1 MSTLAFAARPGLKHL
16 CAGILVGL
24 VVALGAPA
32 ARADTPQTSAEFFEK
47 YNPGQQAYQK
57 KDYAAALRAAKEAR
71 AVAKSSFEKQASL
84 KLMMGSAVA
93 LRNYAEAIEAIEALL
108 ATEGVPASEKLGY
121 YKTLAQLQG
130 ATNHFDKAIIDYN
143 EYLKSGGGTP
153 ADYAALAQYYFA
165 AKDCPK
171 SLQALDK
178 ALGGGRQP
186 DEDQLKVQM
195 NCYLQMK
202 QDDKMQAAAEEA
214 LKRFPK
220 KIYFTQVLR
229 ALQDK
234 KADDLAVAEV
244 LRLGFDRDWLEA
256 EGDYVKLADVALDV
270 GTTAEA
276 QRVLEKGIQKKQ
288 VKNADKVERLL
299 RQAKERATEDAKNVG
314 QLDAEARAGKNG
326 EADVRLG
333 YRYFSMGQFD
343 KAIEA
348 IQRGLGPDRLARV
361 KRPDDANMILGIS
374 YFKLK
379 KKADAEKAFNAA
391 KADARMTSAAKVWL
405 NAI

>member
-1 MSTLAFAARPGLKHL
+1 MSTPAFALRPGLQHL
-16 CAGILVGL
+16 CAGILVAV
-24 VVALGAPA
+24 VVAFGAPA

-57 KDYAAALRAAKEAR
+57 KDYAAALKAAKDAR
-71 AVAKSSFEKQASL
+71 TVAKSAFEKQAAL

-93 LRNYAEAIEAIEALL
+93 LRDYADAIEAVEALIS
-108 ATEGVPASEKLGY
+108 TEGVPSNEKVGY
-121 YKTLAQLQG
+121 YKTLAQLYG
-130 ATNHFDKAIIDYN
+130 ATNHFDKAVADYN
-143 EYLKSGGGTP
+143 EYLRSGAGTP

-171 SLQALDK
+171 SLQTLDK

-195 NCYLQMK
+195 NCYLQLK

-214 LKRFPK
+214 LRRFPK

-229 ALQDK
+229 SLQDK
-234 KADDLAVAEV
+234 KADDLALAEV
-244 LRLGFDRDWLEA
+244 LRFGFERDWLEA

-276 QRVLEKGIQKKQ
+276 QRVIEKGIQKKQ
-288 VKNADKVERLL
+288 VKAADKVERLL
-299 RQAKERATEDAKNVG
+299 KQAKERAAEDAKTVG

-333 YRYFSMGQFD
+333 YRYYSMGQFD
-343 KAIEA
+343 KAVEA
-348 IQRGLGPDRLARV
+348 LQRGLGPERVARV
-361 KRPDDANMILGIS
+361 KRSDDAGMILGIA
-374 YFKLK
+374 FLKLK
-379 KKADAEKAFNAA
+379 KKPEADKWFNFA
-391 KADARMTSAAKVWL
+391 KADARMAPAAKLWL
-405 NAI
+405 NAG

>member
-1 MSTLAFAARPGLKHL
+1 MSTLAFAARPGLKQL
-16 CAGILVGL
+16 CAAVLAGL
-24 VVALGAPA
+24 VVALAAPA
-32 ARADTPQTSAEFFEK
+32 ARAETPQTSAEFFEK

-57 KDYAAALRAAKEAR
+57 KDYATALKSATEAR
-71 AVAKSSFEKQASL
+71 KVAKSPFEKQAAL

-93 LRNYAEAIEAIEALL
+93 LRNYPEAIEAIEALIG
-108 ATEGVPASEKLGY
+108 TEGVPANEKLGY

-130 ATNHFDKAIIDYN
+130 ATNHFDKAIYDYN
-143 EYLKSGGGTP
+143 EYLKSGAGTP

-178 ALGGGRQP
+178 ALVGGRQP

-220 KIYFTQVLR
+220 KVYFTQVLR
-229 ALQDK
+229 AMQEK
-234 KADDLAVAEV
+234 KADDLALAEV
-244 LRLGFDRDWLEA
+244 LRLGFDRDWLEI

-299 RQAKERATEDAKNVG
+299 KQAKERAAEDAKNIG
-314 QLDAEARAGKNG
+314 QMDAEARAGKNG

-333 YRYFSMGQFD
+333 YRYYSMGQFD
-343 KAIEA
+343 KAVEA
-348 IQRGLGPDRLARV
+348 LQRGLGPERMARV
-361 KRPDDANMILGIS
+361 KRPDDANMVLGIS
-374 YFKLK
+374 YIKLK
-379 KKADAEKAFNAA
+379 KKPEADKAFNAA
-391 KADARMTSAAKVWL
+391 KADARMATAAKVWL

>member
-1 MSTLAFAARPGLKHL
+1 MSTLAFAARPGLTHL
-16 CAGILVGL
+16 CAALALGL
-24 VVALGAPA
+24 AVALAAPA

-57 KDYAAALRAAKEAR
+57 KDYAAALKSAKDAR
-71 AVAKSSFEKQASL
+71 TVAKSSFEKQAAL

-93 LRNYAEAIEAIEALL
+93 LRNYPEAIEAIEALL
-108 ATEGVPASEKLGY
+108 TTDGVPTSEKLGL

-130 ATNHFDKAIIDYN
+130 ATNHFDKAIFDYN
-143 EYLKSGGGTP
+143 EYLKSGNGTP

-178 ALGGGRQP
+178 ALSGGRQP

-229 ALQDK
+229 AMQDK
-234 KADDLAVAEV
+234 KADDLAVAEM

-256 EGDYVKLADVALDV
+256 EGDYVKLADVGLDV
-270 GTTAEA
+270 GATAEA

-299 RQAKERATEDAKNVG
+299 KQAKDRAVEDAKTIG

-326 EADVRLG
+326 ESDVRLG
-333 YRYFSMGQFD
+333 YRYYSMGQFD
-343 KAIEA
+343 KAVEA
-348 IQRGLGPDRLARV
+348 LQRGLGPERVARV
-361 KRPDDANMILGIS
+361 KRPDDASMILGIS
-374 YFKLK
+374 FTKLK
-379 KKADAEKAFNAA
+379 KKPEADKAFNFA
-391 KADARMTSAAKVWL
+391 KADPRMATAAKIWL
-405 NAI
+405 NAN

>member
-1 MSTLAFAARPGLKHL
+1 MKTRLLSLA
-16 CAGILVGL
+16 
-24 VVALGAPA
+24 VALAAPA

-57 KDYAAALRAAKEAR
+57 KDYAAALKSAKDAR
-71 AVAKSSFEKQASL
+71 TVAKSSFEKQAAL

-93 LRNYAEAIEAIEALL
+93 LRNYPEAIEAIEALE
-108 ATEGVPASEKLGY
+108 TTDGVPPSEKLGL

-130 ATNHFDKAIIDYN
+130 ATNPFDKAIFDYH
-143 EYLKSGGGTP
+143 EFLKSGNGTP

-178 ALGGGRQP
+178 ALSGGRQP

-229 ALQDK
+229 AMQDK
-234 KADDLAVAEV
+234 KADDLAVAEM
-244 LRLGFDRDWLEA
+244 LRLGFEHDWLEA

-276 QRVLEKGIQKKQ
+276 QRVLDKGIQKKQ

-299 RQAKERATEDAKNVG
+299 KQAKDRAVEDAKTIG

-326 EADVRLG
+326 ESDVRLG
-333 YRYFSMGQFD
+333 YRYYSMGQFD
-343 KAIEA
+343 KAVEA
-348 IQRGLGPDRLARV
+348 LQRGLGPERVARV
-361 KRPDDANMILGIS
+361 KRPDDASMILGIS
-374 YFKLK
+374 FTKLK
-379 KKADAEKAFNAA
+379 KKPEADKAFNFA
-391 KADARMTSAAKVWL
+391 KADPRMATAAKIWL
-405 NAI
+405 NAN

>member
-1 MSTLAFAARPGLKHL
+1 MSTLAIAARPGLKHH
-16 CAGILVGL
+16 CVAILVGL
-24 VVALGAPA
+24 AVALGAPA
-32 ARADTPQTSAEFFEK
+32 ARADPSQTSAEFFEK

-57 KDYAAALRAAKEAR
+57 KDYAAALKASKDAR
-71 AVAKSSFEKQASL
+71 AVAKSSFEKQAAL

-93 LRNYAEAIEAIEALL
+93 LRNYPEAIEALEAL
-108 ATEGVPASEKLGY
+108 EQTEGVSAAEKLSY

-130 ATNHFDKAIIDYN
+130 ATNHFDKAIFDYN
-143 EYLKSGGGTP
+143 EYLKSGTGTP

-178 ALGGGRQP
+178 ALAGGKQP

-195 NCYLQMK
+195 NCYLQLK
-202 QDDKMQAAAEEA
+202 QDEKMFAAAEEA

-220 KIYFTQVLR
+220 KVYFTQVLR
-229 ALQDK
+229 ALQEK
-234 KADDLAVAEV
+234 KSDDLAIAEV
-244 LRLGFDRDWLEA
+244 LRLGFDRDWLEI

-299 RQAKERATEDAKNVG
+299 KQAKDRAVEDAKTVG

-326 EADVRLG
+326 ESDVRLG
-333 YRYFSMGQFD
+333 YRYYSMGQFD
-343 KAIEA
+343 KAVEA
-348 IQRGLGPDRLARV
+348 LQRGLGPERLARV

-374 YFKLK
+374 YAKLK
-379 KKADAEKAFNAA
+379 KKPEAEKAFTAA
-391 KADARMTSAAKVWL
+391 KADARMASAAKIWL